1 MSVGPADKP
10 LVSVIISS
18 YNMAA
23 LIAETLES
31 VLAQSHR
38 PLEVIVVDDGS
49 NDDIA
54 QVVARFAPRVRFVGL
69 QNSGG
74 PSAPRNH
81 GLGLARGQYVAFFD
95 ADDIMCADKI
105 ARQVDFLERHPQ
117 ASCVLM
123 NYRNFDTTG
132 PAPQSHF
139 ETCVILRRQLAGAR
153 ESVLNGDIATRI
165 LLEENYAIT
174 GSPLFRRSVF
184 DRVPPFDEA
193 LLASEDF
200 DLIYRVVRAT
210 GAGILDEI
218 GFMRRLHGGNMS
230 NRAEHILEYK
240 ISSRRKFL
248 ANEAR
253 PEVRR
258 ALHAAIAEH
267 SLSLASLRAEA
278 ARPGAFGHLWAA
290 IRNGYRVDKR
300 LIKTAVHCAFAAVRG
315 TANGRS

>member
-1 MSVGPADKP
+1 MSAKSADKP
-10 LVSVIISS
+10 LVSVILSS

-31 VLAQSHR
+31 VLAQSYQN
-38 PLEVIVVDDGS
+38 LEVIVVDDGS
-49 NDDIA
+49 KDDIA
-54 QVVARFAPRVRFVGL
+54 GVVARFAPRVKFVGL

-81 GLGLARGQYVAFFD
+81 GLRLTSGEFVAFFD
-95 ADDIMCADKI
+95 ADDIMCVDKI
-105 ARQVDFLERHPQ
+105 ARQVDFLQRHPQ
-117 ASCVLM
+117 VSCVLM

-132 PAPQSHF
+132 PATQSHF
-139 ETCVILRRQLAGAR
+139 ETCRILRRQLGGAR
-153 ESVLNGDIATRI
+153 EAILDGDIATRI

-174 GSPLFRRSVF
+174 GSPMFRRAVF
-184 DRVPPFDEA
+184 ERVPPFDEA

-200 DLIYRVVRAT
+200 DMIYRVVRAE

-230 NRAEHILEYK
+230 NRAEHILKYK
-240 ISSRRKFL
+240 IVSRRKFL
-248 ANEAR
+248 ENEAR

-258 ALHAAIAEH
+258 ALHAAIAEY
-267 SLSLASLRAEA
+267 SLSLAMLRAET
-278 ARPGAFGHLWAA
+278 ARPGGFGHLWAA

-300 LIKTAVHCAFAAVRG
+300 LIKTAVHCAYAAVRG
-315 TANGRS
+315 SATGRS

>member
-1 MSVGPADKP
+1 MSMGQADKP

-23 LIAETLES
+23 LIPETLDS
-31 VLAQSHR
+31 VLAQSHQ

-49 NDDIA
+49 KDDIA
-54 QVVARFAPRVRFVGL
+54 QVVERFAPRVRFVAL

-81 GLGLARGQYVAFFD
+81 GLRLARGQYIAFFD
-95 ADDIMCADKI
+95 ADDIMCVEKI

-123 NYRNFDTTG
+123 NYRNFDAAG
-132 PAPQSHF
+132 PAAQSHF
-139 ETCVILRRQLAGAR
+139 ETCVILKRQLAGAR
-153 ESVLNGDIATRI
+153 ETVLDGDVATRI

-210 GAGILDEI
+210 GAGFLDEI
-218 GFMRRLHGGNMS
+218 GFLRRLHGGNMS
-230 NRAEHILEYK
+230 NRAEHILNFK
-240 ISSRRKFL
+240 VVSRRKFL
-248 ANEAR
+248 ENEAR
-253 PEVRR
+253 PDVRR

-267 SLSLASLRAEA
+267 SLSLASLRAAA
-278 ARPGAFGHLWAA
+278 ARPGAFTHLWAA
-290 IRNGYRVDKR
+290 IRNGYRVDRR
-300 LIKTAVHCAFAAVRG
+300 LIKTAMHCALAAMRG
-315 TANGRS
+315 TATGRS